1 MRRRE
6 FIAGLG
12 STAAS
17 WPLAVRAQQGA
28 MPVIGYLGPR
38 ICCGVASIAED
49 ERWWAAF
56 RRGLGEQGYVEGRN
70 VEILRRDAVAP
81 FPDGLFPVLAA
92 DLAHRGVAIIAAWG
106 TPPALAA
113 KKATSTIPIIF
124 MVGSDPVQAG
134 LVASLNR
141 PGGNATGVT
150 YLSTELA
157 AKRLELLHEIA
168 PGAMSIGYLYYI
180 SPGESAANEPS
191 NMAIE
196 NAARILGVRLV
207 KAEAGTQSEIER
219 AFAMFVDERIGAL
232 LIDPLPPPAAW
243 RGLIALASHYA
254 LPAMYPDSYMVEV
267 GGLLSYTAGN
277 DPDPQRL
284 AGNYVGRILKGEKP
298 ADLPVQQSTRFEM
311 VLNLKTA
318 KALGL
323 AVPPSILIR
332 ADKVIEE

>member
-1 MRRRE
+1 MRRRD

-12 STAAS
+12 STAA
-17 WPLAVRAQQGA
+17 WPVVARAQLGA

-38 ICCGVASIAED
+38 ICCGVAGIAED

-81 FPDGLFPVLAA
+81 IPYDRFPVLAA
-92 DLAHRGVAIIAAWG
+92 DLVHRGVAVIAAWG
-106 TPPALAA
+106 TLPALAA

-124 MVGSDPVQAG
+124 MVGTDPVQAG

-168 PGAMSIGYLYYI
+168 PGVMSIGYLYSS
-180 SPGESAANEPS
+180 SPGDSAVSEPW
-191 NMAIE
+191 NIATE
-196 NAARILGVRLV
+196 NAAGILGLRLV
-207 KAEAGTQSEIER
+207 KAEATTPSEIER

-232 LIDPLPPPAAW
+232 LFGPMPPPATW
-243 RGLIALASHYA
+243 RGLIALATHYA
-254 LPAMYPDSYMVEV
+254 LPAMYPDSYMVKA
-267 GGLLSYTAGN
+267 GGLVSYTTGN

-284 AGNYVGRILKGEKP
+284 AGTYVGRILKGEKP

-323 AVPPSILIR
+323 TVPPSILLR
-332 ADKVIEE
+332 ADEVIE